1 MKVYSLD
8 ENRLVAGVPSER
20 SCVLVVIRPN
30 LSYSV
35 LIDEV
40 LQCCKELCI
49 TSSLLQ
55 LQQVI
60 LSWPAS
66 PIHVKEDRAVE
77 GLSPE
82 LLRKRDQALETRP
95 SYPCPCAVVDCH

>member
-1 MKVYSLD
+1 MNVYSLD

-20 SCVLVVIRPN
+20 SCVEVVIRPN
-30 LSYSV
+30 LSYSM
-35 LIDEV
+35 LIDKV
-40 LQCCKELCI
+40 LQCCKGLRI

-55 LQQVI
+55 LQQAI

-82 LLRKRDQALETRP
+82 LLRKWDQALETRP
-95 SYPCPCAVVDCH
+95 PDPCRCAVVDCH